1 MYRDSSSVPGEEDS
15 KKLETFPRL
24 PLRQLA
30 PDIPQYVIAW
40 ALSMVPFISLKPHP
54 PSIHSFLKSSIS
66 LSTFMAVA
74 PRSLSLAGDARR
86 RYIAPIWTTYRIGPS
101 VDHQLAQ
108 ALQSSSR
115 MHPLGFPIGNSDPS
129 DPAVWSADTRGIP
142 ISELA
147 SR

>member
-40 ALSMVPFISLKPHP
+40 ALPMVPFISLKPQP

-108 ALQSSSR
+108 ALHLHHECILWVS
-115 MHPLGFPIGNSDPS
+115 PS
-129 DPAVWSADTRGIP
+129 EIP
-142 ISELA
+142 ILPIRQSGVLIRERFRSA
-147 SR
+147 N